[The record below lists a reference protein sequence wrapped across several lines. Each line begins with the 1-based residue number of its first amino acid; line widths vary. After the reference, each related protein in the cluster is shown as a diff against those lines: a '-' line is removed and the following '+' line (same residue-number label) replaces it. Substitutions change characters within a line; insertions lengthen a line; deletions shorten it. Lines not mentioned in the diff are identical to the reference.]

1 MEITNVQVPIEQEL
15 IQKKKKNVLIE
26 KERIFPSTTP
36 IIRGITNEINDD
48 KYIFRINIVSCPGL
62 SFS

>member
-15 IQKKKKNVLIE
+15 IPPKKKVLIE